1 MSIRFRYR
9 DRDGKEVAV
18 AGMDELRVEIREG
31 RVGDTTPLFDAD
43 TGIFAPAS
51 EHAPYR
57 LLAEIVANGGSGAP
71 SLLPMEMTLTEAPEP
86 DPAEDLEQLRKELAR
101 EADAKGETVRVDRY
115 NPTLREW
122 EGEGEESTSGDA
134 GRRDAAPPAG
144 GERAAPAADARPS
157 RASTGSGTSDAATP
171 AAAGSRAG
179 SSGTGE
185 RLSGRTLGRRRVR
198 DFAVRHDR
206 DRDHELR
213 RRDVRLRGERR

>member
-134 GRRDAAPPAG
+134 GRRDAAP
-144 GERAAPAADARPS
+144 RPAASERPPPPTPGRPGRAPGPGPPTLRPPQPPAPGPGRPAPGTALRPNPRAPPRQGLRRPARPGP
-157 RASTGSGTSDAATP
+157 RP
-171 AAAGSRAG
+171 
-179 SSGTGE
+179 
-185 RLSGRTLGRRRVR
+185 
-198 DFAVRHDR
+198 
-206 DRDHELR
+206 
-213 RRDVRLRGERR
+213 